1 VRAILILAALSST
14 PIDVVWKM
22 SLEQFV
28 AYYKELPEVM
38 KLTNPWGGGGESAPL
53 APSSQGVSSPQE
65 IGSVFAS
72 MGIAPT
78 KVEK

>member
-1 VRAILILAALSST
+1 MILASVSST
-14 PIDVVWKM
+14 PIDVVWEM

-28 AYYKELPEVM
+28 AYYKELPEVL

-53 APSSQGVSSPQE
+53 APSSQGVSSPQQIE
-65 IGSVFAS
+65 SVFAS

>member
-1 VRAILILAALSST
+1 MAVVCST
-14 PIDVVWKM
+14 PIDVVWEM
-22 SLEQFV
+22 SLAQFV

-53 APSSQGVSSPQE
+53 AAPSQGVSSSAQIE
-65 IGSVFAS
+65 ATFTS

>member
-1 VRAILILAALSST
+1 MRAILILAALSST

>member
-1 VRAILILAALSST
+1 MAVVCST
-14 PIDVVWKM
+14 PIDVVWEM
-22 SLEQFV
+22 SLAQFV

-53 APSSQGVSSPQE
+53 APSSQGVSSPQQIE
-65 IGSVFAS
+65 SVFAS

>member
-1 VRAILILAALSST
+1 MAALSST

-22 SLEQFV
+22 SLAQFV
-28 AYYKELPEVM
+28 AYYKELQEVL

-53 APSSQGVSSPQE
+53 APSSQGVSSPQQ

-72 MGIAPT
+72 MGIEPK
-78 KVEK
+78 KVDK

>member
-1 VRAILILAALSST
+1 
-14 PIDVVWKM
+14 M
-22 SLEQFV
+22 SLGQFV

-53 APSSQGVSSPQE
+53 AAPSQGVSSPAQIE
-65 IGSVFAS
+65 ATFAS

-78 KVEK
+78 KAEK

>member
-1 VRAILILAALSST
+1 
-14 PIDVVWKM
+14 M

-28 AYYKELPEVM
+28 AYYKELPEVL

-53 APSSQGVSSPQE
+53 APSSQGVSSPQK

-78 KVEK
+78 IVEK

>member
-1 VRAILILAALSST
+1 MAALSST

-22 SLEQFV
+22 SLAQFV
-28 AYYKELPEVM
+28 AYYKELPEVL

-53 APSSQGVSSPQE
+53 APSSQGVSSPQQ

-72 MGIAPT
+72 MGIEPK

>member
-1 VRAILILAALSST
+1 MAVVCST
-14 PIDVVWKM
+14 PIDVVWEM
-22 SLEQFV
+22 SLAQFV

-38 KLTNPWGGGGESAPL
+38 KLTNPWGGGSESAPL
-53 APSSQGVSSPQE
+53 APSSQGVSSPQQIE
-65 IGSVFAS
+65 SVFAS

>member
-1 VRAILILAALSST
+1 MRAILTLASVSST
-14 PIDVVWKM
+14 PIDVVWEM

-28 AYYKELPEVM
+28 AYYKELPEVL

-53 APSSQGVSSPQE
+53 APSSQGVSSPQQIE
-65 IGSVFAS
+65 SVFAS